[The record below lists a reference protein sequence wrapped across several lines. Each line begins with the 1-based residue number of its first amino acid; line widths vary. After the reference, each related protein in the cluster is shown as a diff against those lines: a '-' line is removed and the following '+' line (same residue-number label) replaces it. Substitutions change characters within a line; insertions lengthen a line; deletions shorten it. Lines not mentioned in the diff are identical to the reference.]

1 MDKSAPRE
9 VLFFV
14 PKPAPALSFKPTI
27 FKNKNLTGFK
37 SIFVPKLGS
46 RFGPKHDS
54 RFGQEIVWDPFG
66 ARLVAGVAFF
76 WYVTLPSVFF
86 TQPKSVIKCC

>member
-27 FKNKNLTGFK
+27 FKNKNLTCFK

-66 ARLVAGVAFF
+66 ARLAAEVAFF

-86 TQPKSVIKCC
+86 L

>member
-86 TQPKSVIKCC
+86 L